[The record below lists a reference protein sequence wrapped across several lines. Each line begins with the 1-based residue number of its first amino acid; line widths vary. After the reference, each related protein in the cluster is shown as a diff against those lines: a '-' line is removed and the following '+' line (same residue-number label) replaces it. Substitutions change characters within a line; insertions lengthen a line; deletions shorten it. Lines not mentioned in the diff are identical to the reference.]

1 MSVSS
6 SPALDGSAAV
16 GRGALMAGTAAAC
29 IGAFLFRYLTVE
41 FTDDHFVHL
50 SRALQIVQGDV
61 PVRDFFDPG
70 ALLQY
75 YASAAALLWSGHN
88 LFGEALLTTGFI
100 AAGAG
105 LTFAAAARLSGS
117 FWISMAAAFI
127 GVLSMPRLYNYPK
140 AFFYVLA
147 IAGAWSY
154 ARRPGK
160 ARLVALAIITTVAF
174 LFRHDHGLYIGIAV
188 VAMLLTRHWG
198 DRQQSIHTL
207 AQYVVAILVLV
218 TPFLA
223 FIASTR
229 GLQQYIADLAP
240 QAQSLSQVRA
250 GLMPMSIDP
259 AEPLARIAPPSGPR
273 INVRWAD
280 NLSDEARRALEQSR
294 GLVSPVHTDGS
305 TWSYVP
311 LHIERADIRTLIN
324 DPAVLDT
331 HGINRPAQQLDR
343 EIPFYLALERRYS
356 ILRLR
361 LAPGVFSRGNARAW
375 FYDLTVLTP
384 IIASLVVAWL
394 LWRNQIDRS
403 KASVIVMAS
412 LLGLIIVQTIL
423 RGAAESRLPDVTNP
437 ISVVGA
443 WLIALCIRPHAVSGA
458 LQRFART
465 TGALVLGIVTVWSV
479 GTEADAGATL
489 VSSQVLDRPAG
500 AWTQLSTVTM
510 RLRNRPLDNF
520 DSIASGIPAAARY
533 VRECTAPTDRVLVT
547 WFAPQLV
554 FYAERGFAGGQV
566 YLLPGWYS
574 SPADQQLTIDR
585 MARQRV
591 PVVLEDNDADY
602 RVYFSDV
609 YDYVHQHYTEVEPT
623 SDGIAGV
630 RVFVDR
636 RLMPAG
642 TYEPRG
648 LPCFR

>member
-1 MSVSS
+1 M
-6 SPALDGSAAV
+6 
-16 GRGALMAGTAAAC
+16 
-29 IGAFLFRYLTVE
+29 
-41 FTDDHFVHL
+41 
-50 SRALQIVQGDV
+50 
-61 PVRDFFDPG
+61 
-70 ALLQY
+70 
-75 YASAAALLWSGHN
+75 
-88 LFGEALLTTGFI
+88 
-100 AAGAG
+100 
-105 LTFAAAARLSGS
+105 
-117 FWISMAAAFI
+117 
-127 GVLSMPRLYNYPK
+127 
-140 AFFYVLA
+140 
-147 IAGAWSY
+147 
-154 ARRPGK
+154 
-160 ARLVALAIITTVAF
+160 VALALVTTVAF

-198 DRQQSIHTL
+198 ERRQSIQAL
-207 AQYVVAILVLV
+207 AQYVIAILVLV
-218 TPFLA
+218 APFLA

-240 QAQSLSQVRA
+240 QAQSLSQVRSA
-250 GLMPMSIDP
+250 LMPMRIDL
-259 AEPLARIAPPSGPR
+259 AEPLVRIAPPSGPR

-280 NLSDEARRALEQSR
+280 DVSDEARRALEQSR
-294 GLVSPVHTDGS
+294 GLVSPRQTDGS

-311 LHIERADIRTLIN
+311 LNIERPDIRTLIN

-331 HGINRPAQQLDR
+331 HGINRPAQQLDN

-356 ILRLR
+356 ILRVR

-384 IIASLVVAWL
+384 IVASLLVAWL
-394 LWRNQIDRS
+394 LWSNRIDRS
-403 KASVIVMAS
+403 EASVIVMAS

-443 WLIALCIRPHAVSGA
+443 WLIARCLRPHAVSSA

-465 TGALVLGIVTVWSV
+465 AGALIVGIVTVWSV

-489 VSSQVLDRPAG
+489 VSSQILDRPAG
-500 AWTQLSTVTM
+500 AWTQMSSVTK
-510 RLRNRPLDNF
+510 RLRSRPLDNW
-520 DSIASGIPAAARY
+520 DSDATGIPAAARY
-533 VRECTAPTDRVLVT
+533 VRECTAPTDRVFVT

-554 FYAERGFAGGQV
+554 FHAERGFAGGQV

-574 SPADQQLTIDR
+574 SPADQRLTIDR

-591 PVVLEDNDADY
+591 PVVLEDIDADY

-609 YDYVHQHYTEVEPT
+609 YDYVHQQYTEVQPT
-623 SDGIAGV
+623 SDAIAGV

-642 TYEPRG
+642 TYEPLG
-648 LPCFR
+648 LPCYR